1 MLSLTSKSL
10 EDFDQGKQRIENTNP
25 TITWEKTS
33 RMEFTEKATSVPLCK
48 RDPSL
53 QQDTCICCQGNSY
66 IASMIDLEHYN
77 NWPCKLWE
85 NIWIRTSWIY
95 FSAVFQ
101 SSYWKV
107 CLGCCRPDREDSNP
121 KLLMRAALNC
131 WKGNLLLL
139 FEGEIVKLP
148 SPKIQ
153 YSSYA
158 CIILWMLEAIARLSI
173 LVNIRDEILLTN
185 YTSKCFSKFS
195 LLGDGDWYCTD
206 IHTAIYPFQLKS
218 LYAVFNVIKKL
229 KSSRT
234 TRRGNRKKN

>member
-139 FEGEIVKLP
+139 FEGEIVKFP

-173 LVNIRDEILLTN
+173 LVNIIKGMKFYSQTTHQNAFLNLVYWEMVIDIVQIFIQP
-185 YTSKCFSKFS
+185 YTRFSWRAFM
-195 LLGDGDWYCTD
+195 LFLM
-206 IHTAIYPFQLKS
+206 
-218 LYAVFNVIKKL
+218 
-229 KSSRT
+229 
-234 TRRGNRKKN
+234 